1 MEIEGHS
8 SDTLVKA
15 LLEKVE
21 APRV

>member
-8 SDTLVKA
+8 SDTLLKG
-15 LLEKVE
+15 LLEKVP